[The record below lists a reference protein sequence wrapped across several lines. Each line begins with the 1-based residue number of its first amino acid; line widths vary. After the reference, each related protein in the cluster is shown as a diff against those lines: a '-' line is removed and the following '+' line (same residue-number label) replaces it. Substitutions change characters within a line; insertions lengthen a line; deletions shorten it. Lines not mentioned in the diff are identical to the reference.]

1 MNRRFI
7 PNAFTCCNLI
17 CGCIATGAGF
27 HHHFRTAFLFIL
39 IGALFDFVDGFAAR
53 WLRVPSRMGIELD
66 SLADCVTFGVAP
78 SSMIF
83 CLFTVVRYP
92 EAMYAPAWWTLMPY
106 TAFLLAAFS
115 AYRLAKFNL
124 DERQHTEFIGM
135 PTPACAIFWGAL
147 ISSSEDYLTGPMFNA
162 PFLFAFMLMFCFL
175 LVSDLPMFS
184 LKFKHLS
191 LHDRSNVV
199 KLSFVGACLAL
210 LVACGVCAP
219 DARHLWQHVCR
230 GVAGCIGL
238 YVVANVVMAHLRR
251 VSTQDR
257 PE

>member
-7 PNAFTCCNLI
+7 PNAFTLCNLV

-27 HHHFRTAFLFIL
+27 HGKMATAFLFIL
-39 IGALFDFVDGFAAR
+39 IGAFFDFFDGFAAR
-53 WLRVPSRMGIELD
+53 LLRVPSRMGIELD

-78 SSMIF
+78 SAMIF
-83 CLFTVVRYP
+83 YLFTEVRYP
-92 EAMYAPAWWTLMPY
+92 ELLYSPFWWSALPF

-147 ISSSEDYLTGPMFNA
+147 ISSSEDYLCSPMFNA
-162 PFLFAFMLMFCFL
+162 PFLLAFMILFCWL
-175 LVSDLPMFS
+175 LVADVPMFS

-199 KLSFVGACLAL
+199 KLSFVAACVILLIMCAL
-210 LVACGVCAP
+210 IAP
-219 DARHLWQHVCR
+219 SPRMIWTYLCR
-230 GVAGCIGL
+230 GIAGCIGL
-238 YVVANVVMAHLRR
+238 YILSSLVMAYLRR
-251 VSTQDR
+251 FGS
-257 PE
+257 EE